1 MILVSSV
8 DTCGIFTGLRR
19 GTTQNVLAIVRKA
32 GIQSISFKGA
42 ANISIRVTG
51 DEKYDTTVG
60 SRRILRSMFETL
72 DAESK
77 GLDLSFYQK
86 QWLRLPEF
94 FVNI

>member
-8 DTCGIFTGLRR
+8 DTCGIFIDLRR
-19 GTTQNVLAIVRKA
+19 GTTQNVLATVRKA
-32 GIQSISFKGA
+32 EIQSISFKGA
-42 ANISIRVTG
+42 TNISIRVTG

-60 SRRILRSMFETL
+60 SRRILRSIFETL

-77 GLDLSFYQK
+77 DLDLSFYRK
-86 QWLRLPEF
+86 EWVRLPEF